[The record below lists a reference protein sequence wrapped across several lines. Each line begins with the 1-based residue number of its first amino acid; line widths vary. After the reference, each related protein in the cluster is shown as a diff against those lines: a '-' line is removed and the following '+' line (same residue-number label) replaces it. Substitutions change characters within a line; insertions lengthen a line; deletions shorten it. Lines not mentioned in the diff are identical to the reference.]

1 VSPQPLVL
9 VDADTVGRGRT
20 GDESYTVNL
29 LRELP
34 AAAPELALA
43 CVLRDPSALPADV
56 PAGVRR
62 LRLDVANPYRRIP
75 FAFPAL
81 ARREEAALAHTHYFV
96 SPRLRC
102 PAVVT
107 VHDISYV
114 RAPEL
119 FSRRDRSLLGLVR
132 GSVRRAARV
141 IAVSEFT
148 RADVIDQ
155 YKLDPAKVVAIPN
168 GVSPAFRPME
178 DAEAR
183 VHERF
188 GINRPY
194 VLCVGALQARK
205 NVPLA
210 IEAYARLMGRGTDC
224 ELVVAGGDRGGR
236 IDVLDAILRAR
247 LTGRVHLVGHVEDE
261 ELPALYSAA
270 RALVFPS
277 LYEGFG
283 LPALEAMASGTP
295 VVASNT
301 TGLAE
306 AVGDAGL
313 TVDPTSAEE
322 LAEALGRVLNDA
334 ALRDRLVAAG
344 HARAAHFTW
353 ARAAAA
359 TAAVYRGVLG

>member
-1 VSPQPLVL
+1 MSPQPLVL
-9 VDADTVGRGRT
+9 FDADTVGRGRT

-43 CVLRDPSALPADV
+43 CALRDPSALPGDV
-56 PAGVRR
+56 PAEVRR

-75 FAFPAL
+75 FSFPAL
-81 ARREEAALAHTHYFV
+81 ARREDAAIAHTHYFV

-119 FSRRDRSLLGLVR
+119 FSRRDRSLFGLVR
-132 GSVRRAARV
+132 GSVRRAERV

-148 RADVIDQ
+148 RADVCDQ
-155 YKLDPAKVVAIPN
+155 YGLDPAKVIAIPN
-168 GVSPAFRPME
+168 GVSSAFRPLE
-178 DAEAR
+178 DAKDR
-183 VHERF
+183 VRERF
-188 GINRPY
+188 GIDRPY

-205 NVPLA
+205 NIPLA
-210 IEAYARLMGRGTDC
+210 IEAYARLMGRGTEC

-236 IDVLDAILRAR
+236 IDVLDAILRTR
-247 LTGRVHLVGHVEDE
+247 MTGRVHLVGHVEDE

-270 RALVFPS
+270 QALVFPS

-313 TVDPTSAEE
+313 TVDPASAEE
-322 LAEALGRVLNDA
+322 LAEALGRVLGDTE
-334 ALRDRLVAAG
+334 LRDRLVAAG
-344 HARAAHFTW
+344 YARAAHFTW
-353 ARAAAA
+353 ARAAGA
-359 TAAVYRGVLG
+359 TAGVYREVLG

>member
-56 PAGVRR
+56 PLDVRR

-75 FAFPAL
+75 FSFPAL
-81 ARREEAALAHTHYFV
+81 ARREDAALAHTHYFV

-107 VHDISYV
+107 VHDISYA

-132 GSVRRAARV
+132 GSVRRAERV

-148 RADVIDQ
+148 RGDVIDQ
-155 YKLDPAKVVAIPN
+155 YRLDPAKVVAIPN
-168 GVSPAFRPME
+168 GVNSMFRPME

-183 VHERF
+183 VRERF
-188 GINRPY
+188 GIDRPF

-210 IEAYARLMGRGTDC
+210 IEAYARLMGRGTEC

-236 IDVLDAILRAR
+236 IDVLDAILRTR

-270 RALVFPS
+270 RVLVFPS

-306 AVGDAGL
+306 AVGEAGL

-322 LAEALGRVLNDA
+322 LADALGRVLNDT
-334 ALRDRLVAAG
+334 ALRERLIAAG
-344 HARAAHFTW
+344 HERAAHFTW
-353 ARAAAA
+353 ARAAGA
-359 TAAVYRGVLG
+359 TADVYRDVLA

>member
-1 VSPQPLVL
+1 M
-9 VDADTVGRGRT
+9 
-20 GDESYTVNL
+20 
-29 LRELP
+29 
-34 AAAPELALA
+34 
-43 CVLRDPSALPADV
+43 
-56 PAGVRR
+56 
-62 LRLDVANPYRRIP
+62 
-75 FAFPAL
+75 
-81 ARREEAALAHTHYFV
+81 
-96 SPRLRC
+96 
-102 PAVVT
+102 
-107 VHDISYV
+107 
-114 RAPEL
+114 
-119 FSRRDRSLLGLVR
+119 R
-132 GSVRRAARV
+132 GSVRRAERV

-155 YKLDPAKVVAIPN
+155 YRLDPAKVVAIPN
-168 GVSPAFRPME
+168 GVNSMFRPME
-178 DAEAR
+178 DAKAR
-183 VHERF
+183 VRERF
-188 GINRPY
+188 GIDRPY

-210 IEAYARLMGRGTDC
+210 IEAYARLMGKGTEC

-236 IDVLDAILRAR
+236 IDVLDAILRTR

-270 RALVFPS
+270 RVLVFPS

-322 LAEALGRVLNDA
+322 LADALARVLNDA
-334 ALRDRLVAAG
+334 ALRERLVAAG
-344 HARAAHFTW
+344 HERAADFTW
-353 ARAAAA
+353 ARAARA
-359 TAAVYRGVLG
+359 TADVYRDVLT